1 MSAPI
6 IIKDI
11 LKPVLSIPEEVPLIK
26 NHFAKSVQI
35 RSSFWSV
42 FSHIRTENG
51 DVLLCIQSKCRKMW
65 TRKTAYLDTFYAA
78 NSVICETLGIKTYI
92 F

>member
-26 NHFAKSVQI
+26 NHFAKSVQ
-35 RSSFWSV
+35 RVLSGPCFPTFGLKTETYCCV
-42 FSHIRTENG
+42 FSPNVEKCGPEKLRIWTLFTQR
-51 DVLLCIQSKCRKMW
+51 IQ
-65 TRKTAYLDTFYAA
+65 
-78 NSVICETLGIKTYI
+78 
-92 F
+92 